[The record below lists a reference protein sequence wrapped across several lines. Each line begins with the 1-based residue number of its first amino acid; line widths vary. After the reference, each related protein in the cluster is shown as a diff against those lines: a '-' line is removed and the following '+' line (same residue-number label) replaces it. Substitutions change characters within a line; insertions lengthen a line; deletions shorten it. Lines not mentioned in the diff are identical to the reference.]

1 MMGEDAAAA
10 EARATIER
18 QAKEID
24 ELRRRLE
31 QETAAQDL
39 REALVLATSAGTIG
53 SPVKSDRLLEMMVRT
68 AMQVVGADSASLYA
82 IKERTEE
89 LSIEIA
95 VGPKAEEVKGLRVPL
110 GEGIAGL
117 VAVSGQAMAV
127 ADAERDPR
135 VLAEIGER
143 IGYRPKNL
151 LAVPLAVRDRVIGVL
166 QLLDKSDASTFS
178 QMDMELLG
186 LFAEPTAA
194 AIELTRTYKRLG
206 PLLTDALSVAGGG
219 GLTPG
224 DDRRRR
230 SATFAISIE
239 EEPSYLE
246 TMELASLVQE
256 IAWQGDDE
264 LKVCQ
269 RILRSFSEYLR
280 TRPDPFGGEE

>member
-1 MMGEDAAAA
+1 MGEDAAPA

-24 ELRRRLE
+24 ELRHRLE

-39 REALVLATSAGTIG
+39 RGALVLATSAGTIG
-53 SPVKSDRLLEMMVRT
+53 SPVKSDRLLEMMIGT
-68 AMQVVGADSASLYA
+68 AMQIVGADSASLYA

-110 GEGIAGL
+110 GQGIAGL

-127 ADAERDPR
+127 ADAEQDPR

-143 IGYRPKNL
+143 IGYRPKNIV
-151 LAVPLAVRDRVIGVL
+151 AVPLSVQDRVIGVL
-166 QLLDKSDASTFS
+166 QLLDKTDTDSFS
-178 QMDMELLG
+178 AQDMEMLG
-186 LFAEPTAA
+186 LFAGQIAA

-206 PLLTDALSVAGGG
+206 PLLTDALNVAAGA
-219 GLTPG
+219 GLGPEQ
-224 DDRRRR
+224 RRR
-230 SATFAISIE
+230 SATYAITIE
-239 EEPSYLE
+239 DEPSYLE

-256 IAWQGDDE
+256 IAWQGDHE

-269 RILRSFSEYLR
+269 QILRSFAEFLR
-280 TRPDPFGGEE
+280 SRPDPFGGEE